1 MGSIFREIDKA
12 LLETTD
18 TRRLELLKQVNAY
31 IKSGKWEK
39 KAGGSAPVLSTLGMK
54 QTEACEVLGLT
65 VNGYKTM
72 VKRASDRIKE
82 LIGSDTIRNICHGS
96 EDEIRNAQI
105 QFNLGARNLKPD
117 NYMVECAMEGVA
129 KTSEKEYNLA
139 DIERE
144 VAFIRTHTKGYIED
158 LKNSCDIDKLAFV
171 YEVLNTTNPRYS
183 KLRGELIKQIVMVS
197 KNNLKY

>member
-12 LLETTD
+12 LLETED
-18 TRRLELLKQVNAY
+18 ERRVELLKQINTY

-39 KAGGSAPVLSTLGMK
+39 KLGGSAPVLATLGMK
-54 QTEACEVLGLT
+54 QSQACEVLGLS

-82 LIGSDTIRNICHGS
+82 LIGSDTIWNICHGS
-96 EDEIRNAQI
+96 EEELRNAQI
-105 QFNLGARNLKPD
+105 QFNLGARNLRPK
-117 NYMVECAMEGVA
+117 NYIVA
-129 KTSEKEYNLA
+129 DAINGISETSEKEYNLA

-144 VAFIRTHTKGYIED
+144 VAFLKTHTRGYIED
-158 LKNSCDIDKLAFV
+158 LKNTCDSDKLAFIF
-171 YEVLNTTNPRYS
+171 EVLNTTNPRYT
-183 KLRGELIKQIVMVS
+183 KLRGELIKQIVMSS